1 MEAARSTARLKHR
14 EARNKS
20 PWCFVA
26 STFNRTSDEWTTEG
40 VGVVETLSE
49 AVFAVVPLAAV
60 TLADESTTT
69 SIAPSTTPSTAL
81 VVASWEGVVEV
92 DDGSV
97 AVVASRASPCSDAF
111 DPALGLPAVGLSL
124 VGIRIV

>member
-26 STFNRTSDEWTTEG
+26 STFNRSSGEWTTEG
-40 VGVVETLSE
+40 MGVVETLSD
-49 AVFAVVPLAAV
+49 ADFAVVPPLAV
-60 TLADESTTT
+60 TLVDESTTT
-69 SIAPSTTPSTAL
+69 SIAPSTTPSIAAASRVELLAVVEVDDDRAL
-81 VVASWEGVVEV
+81 IVASWEGVVEV

-97 AVVASRASPCSDAF
+97 VVVASRASP
-111 DPALGLPAVGLSL
+111 
-124 VGIRIV
+124 